1 VAEVYLIAENVR
13 PWFRALVLMAGFT
26 GLRWGELMALTRR
39 EVDLKAATVKVAA
52 AVIELDKLSLGP
64 PKSRAGQRTVALPRQ
79 LVDELQRHLDK
90 HAERG
95 PRGRVFVGPTG
106 VTPRRTNF
114 NREWHRATKAAGVE
128 GLRFHDLRH
137 TANTLA
143 APGSSTKELMRRMGH
158 ASTRAA
164 LMYQHA
170 SDDRDRVI
178 ADALGDA
185 IDRARGEQ
193 GDDNDGGSGAVVP
206 ARPAP
211 FWHGSGTRRP
221 KRPER
226 RRPRSRSG
234 ASQLGFRGWHPQR
247 DSNPCRHLEGFA
259 RRVAADLADGG
270 CSSAPGD
277 EPDVTVR
284 VPESPS
290 RWARVGCGADL
301 LIRSLARAVGGVRPK
316 LSPRLEGRGR
326 PPRYGGVRPR
336 GYTMGTRPRL
346 LTTCSQT
353 VLLH

>member
-158 ASTRAA
+158 ASTRTA
-164 LMYQHA
+164 LMY
-170 SDDRDRVI
+170 ST
-178 ADALGDA
+178 
-185 IDRARGEQ
+185 RATI
-193 GDDNDGGSGAVVP
+193 
-206 ARPAP
+206 
-211 FWHGSGTRRP
+211 GT
-221 KRPER
+221 
-226 RRPRSRSG
+226 G
-234 ASQLGFRGWHPQR
+234 
-247 DSNPCRHLEGFA
+247 
-259 RRVAADLADGG
+259 
-270 CSSAPGD
+270 
-277 EPDVTVR
+277 
-284 VPESPS
+284 
-290 RWARVGCGADL
+290 
-301 LIRSLARAVGGVRPK
+301 
-316 LSPRLEGRGR
+316 
-326 PPRYGGVRPR
+326 
-336 GYTMGTRPRL
+336 
-346 LTTCSQT
+346 
-353 VLLH
+353 